1 MLSPTLSDPICFTSF
16 FLTVTLVWTL
26 FLKGSILSTVLGFL
40 TAAMSQ
46 FSNLRPPNYFLH
58 SPHISTCPIFST
70 KTLALFI
77 FARAPIVFQGMPS
90 TRCESSVILSQFRLT
105 QWVAICCWF
114 ISVPTTSVDV
124 VSSNVNLEAENG
136 CGCGKLLG
144 KGKVSVWKADH
155 RKMPAR
161 QIMVDQAQ
169 RQG

>member
-1 MLSPTLSDPICFTSF
+1 MLSPVLSDPICFTSF
-16 FLTVTLVWTL
+16 FLMVTLVWTL
-26 FLKGSILSTVLGFL
+26 FLKDFHSLHGPWFPHCSHVPILQSPASKF
-40 TAAMSQ
+40 
-46 FSNLRPPNYFLH
+46 FLH
-58 SPHISTCPIFST
+58 SPHICTCPIFSI
-70 KTLALFI
+70 KSLALSI

-90 TRCESSVILSQFRLT
+90 TRCGSSVILSQFRLT
-105 QWVAICCWF
+105 QWVAICCWL

-161 QIMVDQAQ
+161 QPTVDQAQ
-169 RQG
+169 RRG